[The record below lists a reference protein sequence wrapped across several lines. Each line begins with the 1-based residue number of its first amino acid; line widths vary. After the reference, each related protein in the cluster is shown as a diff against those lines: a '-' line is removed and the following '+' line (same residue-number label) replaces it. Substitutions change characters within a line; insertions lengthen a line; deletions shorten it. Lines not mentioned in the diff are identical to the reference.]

1 MTPLTPYL
9 TAAAIVAAVGA
20 FAGVYAFGRHDGQAI
35 EQNAQAKADKAV
47 REATAE
53 MQGKLNQMGAEHAE
67 REQNRQQ
74 NVGKIYREVPIIVR
88 DPVYINTCISYDG
101 GVLLDRAADLAN
113 GVGVSPLAGDT
124 PTAPE
129 SPAQP

>member
-9 TAAAIVAAVGA
+9 TVAAVVAAVGT
-20 FAGVYAFGRHDGQAI
+20 FAYGVKVGVSMEQAA
-35 EQNAQAKADKAV
+35 EARADKAV

-53 MQGKLNQMGAEHAE
+53 LQGKLNQMGADHAE

-101 GVLLDRAADLAN
+101 GVLLDRAAAVAN
-113 GVGVSPLAGDT
+113 GERVSPLADT
-124 PTAPE
+124 APTAPE